1 MVHAETLQTLH
12 PAAGATAAIVEF
24 VGELRHA
31 ALPDEVRHYAR
42 RHLLDT
48 VGVMIAGAG
57 GDVATRAEA
66 VLAAVRPAGRIPV
79 PGRARR
85 ADLIDAAFLGGTAA
99 HGIELDDGF
108 RQGSVH
114 PGCVVV
120 PAVLALGYDRHA
132 DGRAVMEAIV
142 AGYEAVIAIGR
153 ACHPDLRQRGF
164 HPTAAVGVFGS
175 AAAAGKLRR
184 LSADALANAL
194 GLAASSAAG
203 LFAFVNGGGDI
214 KRLHAGHAA
223 REGLQAA
230 LLAEQGVEGPPDVI
244 EARDG
249 FMQAFAFGRADKTR
263 AALASE
269 ASGQR
274 GHSKSARAG
283 HSPEP
288 GSSAR
293 AALASEASGQRGH
306 SKSARAGHSPEPGS
320 SARAV
325 ALPPAVPF
333 GITDCYI
340 KPYPC
345 CRHIQPAVE
354 ALIGLVNDE
363 AIASDE
369 VQRIDVATYRIAAEH
384 AETGWDD
391 FASAQLSFPYLMGLA
406 LRFRAVKFEHF
417 SEQTR
422 RDPAFAAIARK
433 LTVTAPADV
442 DRLYPQLRPARVTV
456 TTARGSFTRQADEAL
471 GSRIVPLDD
480 AGLTA
485 KFLDLVGPV
494 LGAAR
499 AKELGERLWSLDAIS
514 DVVPLVESMAK
525 PA

>member
-12 PAAGATAAIVEF
+12 PAARATAAIVEF

-31 ALPDEVRHYAR
+31 ALADEVRHYAR

-57 GDVATRAEA
+57 GDVAIRAEA
-66 VLAAVRPAGRIPV
+66 VLSAARPAGRIPV

-85 ADLIDAAFLGGTAA
+85 ADVIDAAFLGGTAA

-120 PAVLALGYDRHA
+120 PAALALGYDRRA
-132 DGRAVMEAIV
+132 DGRTLMEAIV
-142 AGYEAVIAIGR
+142 AGYETVIAIGR

-175 AAAAGKLRR
+175 AAAAGKLRG
-184 LSADALANAL
+184 LSPDALANAF

-249 FMQAFAFGRADKTR
+249 FMQAFAFGRADK
-263 AALASE
+263 
-269 ASGQR
+269 
-274 GHSKSARAG
+274 AR
-283 HSPEP
+283 PITF
-288 GSSAR
+288 
-293 AALASEASGQRGH
+293 
-306 SKSARAGHSPEPGS
+306 
-320 SARAV
+320 
-325 ALPPAVPF
+325 PPSVPF

-354 ALIGLVNDE
+354 ALIGLINDE
-363 AIASDE
+363 AISSDE
-369 VQRIDVATYRIAAEH
+369 VERIEVATYRIAAEH

-406 LRFRAVKFEHF
+406 LKFRAVKFEHF

-433 LTVTAPADV
+433 LTVTAPPDV

-485 KFLDLVGPV
+485 KFFDLVGPV

-499 AKELGERLWSLDAIS
+499 AKDLGERLWSLDEIG
-514 DVVPLVESMAK
+514 DVAPLVEAMAR
-525 PA
+525 

>member
-1 MVHAETLQTLH
+1 MLHAETLSTLH
-12 PAAGATAAIVEF
+12 PAAGATGAIVEF

-66 VLAAVRPAGRIPV
+66 VLAAARPAGRIPV

-175 AAAAGKLRR
+175 AAATGKLRG

-249 FMQAFAFGRADKTR
+249 FMQAFAFGRADK
-263 AALASE
+263 A
-269 ASGQR
+269 
-274 GHSKSARAG
+274 HSKSARAG

-293 AALASEASGQRGH
+293 AIS
-306 SKSARAGHSPEPGS
+306 
-320 SARAV
+320 
-325 ALPPAVPF
+325 LPPAAPF

-363 AIASDE
+363 AIASEE

-406 LRFRAVKFEHF
+406 LKFRSVKFEHF

-433 LTVTAPADV
+433 LSVTAPADV

-499 AKELGERLWSLDAIS
+499 AKDLGERLWSLDAIS
-514 DVVPLVESMAK
+514 DVAALVESMAK

>member
-1 MVHAETLQTLH
+1 MSHAEALQTLH
-12 PAAGATAAIVEF
+12 PAAGATEAVVDF
-24 VGELRHA
+24 VSGVRHG
-31 ALPDEVRHYAR
+31 ALSDEVRHYAR
-42 RHLLDT
+42 RHLTDT
-48 VGVMIAGAG
+48 IGVMIAGAG
-57 GDVATRAEA
+57 GEVASRAEA

-85 ADLIDAAFLGGTAA
+85 ADLLDAAFLGGTAA

-120 PAVLALGYDRHA
+120 PTVLALGYDRRIGGKA
-132 DGRAVMEAIV
+132 LIEATV
-142 AGYEAVIAIGR
+142 AGYEAEIAIGR

-164 HPTAAVGVFGS
+164 HPAATVGVFGAV
-175 AAAAGKLRR
+175 AAAARLRG
-184 LSADALANAL
+184 LAPGQLANAL
-194 GLAASSAAG
+194 GIAASSAAG

-230 LLAEQGVEGPPDVI
+230 LLAEQGIEGPPDVI

-249 FMQAFAFGRADKTR
+249 FMQAFAFGRADK
-263 AALASE
+263 
-269 ASGQR
+269 
-274 GHSKSARAG
+274 ARAI
-283 HSPEP
+283 
-288 GSSAR
+288 
-293 AALASEASGQRGH
+293 
-306 SKSARAGHSPEPGS
+306 
-320 SARAV
+320 
-325 ALPPAVPF
+325 ALPPTVPF

-354 ALIGLVNDE
+354 ALMGLLGDE
-363 AIASDE
+363 KITADE

-391 FASAQLSFPYLMGLA
+391 FASAQLSFPYLIGVA
-406 LRFRAVKFEHF
+406 LKFRAIKFEHF
-417 SEQTR
+417 TDVMR
-422 RDPAFAAIARK
+422 KDPSFAAIARK
-433 LTVTAPADV
+433 LHVTAPPDV

-456 TTARGSFTRQADEAL
+456 TTARGTFTRQADEAL

-480 AGLTA
+480 AGLQA

-494 LGAAR
+494 LGAAK
-499 AKELGERLWSLDAIS
+499 AKELAARLWSVEEVG
-514 DVVPLVESMAK
+514 DVAPLIETMAK
-525 PA
+525 PV

>member
-1 MVHAETLQTLH
+1 MAHAEALQTLH
-12 PAAGATAAIVEF
+12 SVPPVTAALVEF
-24 VGELRHA
+24 VAELRYTA
-31 ALPDEVRHYAR
+31 IPDEARHYAH

-57 GDVATRAEA
+57 GDVASRAEA
-66 VLAAVRPAGRIPV
+66 VLAAARPAGRIPV
-79 PGRARR
+79 PGRTRR

-114 PGCVVV
+114 PGCVVI
-120 PAVLALGYDRHA
+120 PAVLALGCARRSNGLA
-132 DGRAVMEAIV
+132 LMEAIV
-142 AGYEAVIAIGR
+142 AGYETVIAIGR

-164 HPTAAVGVFGS
+164 HPTAAVGVFGA
-175 AAAAGKLRR
+175 AAAAGKLGV
-184 LSADALANAL
+184 LSRERLANAF
-194 GLAASSAAG
+194 GLAASSAGG

-230 LLAEQGVEGPPDVI
+230 LLAEQGVEGPPGVI

-249 FMQAFAFGRADKTR
+249 FMQAFARADK
-263 AALASE
+263 
-269 ASGQR
+269 
-274 GHSKSARAG
+274 
-283 HSPEP
+283 
-288 GSSAR
+288 
-293 AALASEASGQRGH
+293 
-306 SKSARAGHSPEPGS
+306 
-320 SARAV
+320 ARAV
-325 ALPPAVPF
+325 ALPPAAPF

-354 ALIGLVNDE
+354 ALIGVLTDE
-363 AIASDE
+363 NIASDE
-369 VQRIDVATYRIAAEH
+369 VERIEVATYRIAAEH

-391 FASAQLSFPYLMGLA
+391 FASAQLSFPYLIALA
-406 LRFRAVKFEHF
+406 LKFRAIKFEHF
-417 SEQTR
+417 ADEVR
-422 RDPAFAAIARK
+422 RDPSFAAIARK
-433 LTVTAPADV
+433 LTVTAPPDV

-456 TTARGSFTRQADEAL
+456 TTARGRFTRQADEAL
-471 GSRIVPLDD
+471 GSRLVPLGD
-480 AGLTA
+480 AALKT

-499 AKELGERLWSLDAIS
+499 AKDLAEQLWSLDAIS
-514 DVVPLVESMAK
+514 DVAPLVERMAK

>member
-1 MVHAETLQTLH
+1 MSHAEALQTLH
-12 PAAGATAAIVEF
+12 PAAGATEAIVDF
-24 VGELRHA
+24 VHALRHA
-31 ALPDEVRHYAR
+31 ALSEEVRHYAR

-57 GDVATRAEA
+57 GEVATRAEA
-66 VLAAVRPAGRIPV
+66 VLAAVRPAGGIPV
-79 PGRARR
+79 PGRTRR

-120 PAVLALGYDRHA
+120 PTALAIGYDRGA
-132 DGRAVMEAIV
+132 QGSALMEAMV
-142 AGYEAVIAIGR
+142 AGYEAEIAIGR

-164 HPTAAVGVFGS
+164 HPAATVGVFG
-175 AAAAGKLRR
+175 AVMAAGKLRG
-184 LSADALANAL
+184 LSALQLANAL
-194 GLAASSAAG
+194 GIAASSAAG
-203 LFAFVNGGGDI
+203 LFAFVNGGADI

-249 FMQAFAFGRADKTR
+249 FMQAFAFGRSDK
-263 AALASE
+263 
-269 ASGQR
+269 
-274 GHSKSARAG
+274 AR
-283 HSPEP
+283 PIT
-288 GSSAR
+288 
-293 AALASEASGQRGH
+293 
-306 SKSARAGHSPEPGS
+306 
-320 SARAV
+320 
-325 ALPPAVPF
+325 LPPVAPF

-354 ALIGLVNDE
+354 ALIGLLADE
-363 AIASDE
+363 KIASEE
-369 VQRIDVATYRIAAEH
+369 VEHIEVATYRIAAEH

-406 LRFRAVKFEHF
+406 LRFRGVKFEHF
-417 SEQTR
+417 SEEMR
-422 RDPAFAAIARK
+422 RDPAFAVIARK
-433 LTVTAPADV
+433 LTVTSPPEI

-456 TTARGSFTRQADEAL
+456 TTARGTFTRQADEAL

-480 AGLTA
+480 AGLMT
-485 KFLDLVGPV
+485 KFSDLVGPV
-494 LGAAR
+494 LGAPR
-499 AKELGERLWSLDAIS
+499 AKELLDRLWSVEAIA
-514 DVVPLVESMAK
+514 DVAPLVESMTKA
-525 PA
+525 

>member
-1 MVHAETLQTLH
+1 MSHAEALQTLH
-12 PAAGATAAIVEF
+12 PAAGATEAIVGF
-24 VGELRHA
+24 VSELRHA
-31 ALPDEVRHYAR
+31 ALSEEVRHYAR

-48 VGVMIAGAG
+48 IGVMIAGAG
-57 GDVATRAEA
+57 GEVATRAEA

-79 PGRARR
+79 PGRVRR
-85 ADLIDAAFLGGTAA
+85 ADIIDAAFLGGTAA

-120 PAVLALGYDRHA
+120 PAVLALGYDRRITGA
-132 DGRAVMEAIV
+132 ALIEAVV
-142 AGYEAVIAIGR
+142 AGYEAEIAIGR

-164 HPTAAVGVFGS
+164 HPAATVGVFG
-175 AAAAGKLRR
+175 AVMACGKLRG
-184 LSADALANAL
+184 LSPDQLANAL
-194 GLAASSAAG
+194 GIAASSAAG

-214 KRLHAGHAA
+214 KRLHAGHAS

-230 LLAEQGVEGPPDVI
+230 LLAEQGIEGPPDVI

-249 FMQAFAFGRADKTR
+249 FMQAFAFGRADRAR
-263 AALASE
+263 AAPASE

-274 GHSKSARAG
+274 GNPIVRAHSASEDARERAYDTR
-283 HSPEP
+283 PEP

-293 AALASEASGQRGH
+293 AI
-306 SKSARAGHSPEPGS
+306 
-320 SARAV
+320 
-325 ALPPAVPF
+325 ALPPAVPY

-354 ALIGLVNDE
+354 ALMGLLEDE
-363 AIASDE
+363 KIATDE

-391 FASAQLSFPYLMGLA
+391 FASAQLSFPYLMGVA
-406 LRFRAVKFEHF
+406 LKFRGIKFEHF
-417 SEQTR
+417 TDAMR
-422 RDPAFAAIARK
+422 RDPSFAAIARK
-433 LTVTAPADV
+433 LHITAPPDV

-456 TTARGSFTRQADEAL
+456 TTARGAFTRQADEAL

-480 AGLTA
+480 AGLKA

-494 LGAAR
+494 HGTAK
-499 AKELGERLWSLDAIS
+499 AKELDERIWSIEQIA
-514 DVVPLVESMAK
+514 DVAPLVESMAK
-525 PA
+525 

>member
-1 MVHAETLQTLH
+1 MVHAEALQTLH

-24 VGELRHA
+24 VTELRHA
-31 ALPDEVRHYAR
+31 ALPHEVRHYAR

-57 GDVATRAEA
+57 GEVATRAEA

-132 DGRAVMEAIV
+132 DGRALMEAIV

-175 AAAAGKLRR
+175 VAAAGKLQG
-184 LSADALANAL
+184 LPADVLANAF

-249 FMQAFAFGRADKTR
+249 FMQAFAFGRADNT
-263 AALASE
+263 
-269 ASGQR
+269 
-274 GHSKSARAG
+274 HSKSARAM
-283 HSPEP
+283 
-288 GSSAR
+288 
-293 AALASEASGQRGH
+293 
-306 SKSARAGHSPEPGS
+306 
-320 SARAV
+320 
-325 ALPPAVPF
+325 ALPPAAPF

-345 CRHIQPAVE
+345 FRHIQPAVE
-354 ALIGLVNDE
+354 ALIGLLNDE
-363 AIASDE
+363 AIANDE
-369 VQRIDVATYRIAAEH
+369 VQRIEVATYRIAAEH

-406 LRFRAVKFEHF
+406 LKFRAVKFEHF

-433 LTVTAPADV
+433 LNVTAPPDI

-480 AGLTA
+480 AGLKA

-499 AKELGERLWSLDAIS
+499 AKELGERLWSLDEIN
-514 DVVPLVESMAK
+514 DVAPLVEAMAK
-525 PA
+525 PT

>member
-1 MVHAETLQTLH
+1 MVHAEALSTLH

-66 VLAAVRPAGRIPV
+66 VLAAARPAGHIPV

-85 ADLIDAAFLGGTAA
+85 ADVIDAAFLGGTAA

-132 DGRAVMEAIV
+132 DGRAVM
-142 AGYEAVIAIGR
+142 
-153 ACHPDLRQRGF
+153 RQRGF

-175 AAAAGKLRR
+175 AAAVGKLRG

-249 FMQAFAFGRADKTR
+249 FMQAFAFGRADK
-263 AALASE
+263 
-269 ASGQR
+269 
-274 GHSKSARAG
+274 ARAM
-283 HSPEP
+283 
-288 GSSAR
+288 
-293 AALASEASGQRGH
+293 
-306 SKSARAGHSPEPGS
+306 
-320 SARAV
+320 
-325 ALPPAVPF
+325 ALPPAAPF

-345 CRHIQPAVE
+345 CRHIQPALE
-354 ALIGLVNDE
+354 ALIGLLNDE
-363 AIASDE
+363 AIASEE

-384 AETGWDD
+384 AETRWDD

-406 LRFRAVKFEHF
+406 LKFRAVKFEHF

-422 RDPAFAAIARK
+422 RDPAFGAIARK
-433 LTVTAPADV
+433 LSVTAPADV

-499 AKELGERLWSLDAIS
+499 AKDLGERLWSLDAIS
-514 DVVPLVESMAK
+514 DVAALVESMAK